1 MSSDDVPQRG
11 QHPAL
16 SRQPEP
22 TPRSSLP
29 TSPPPY
35 PQLAIAAL
43 AADPVIERLRAEVE
57 RLRAERDAIEGVIR
71 NVARD
76 LYTAE
81 VHFQGVGWDEHCTYL
96 LVRSQH
102 SLAEMHALLLHPEKY
117 HHEQ

>member
-1 MSSDDVPQRG
+1 
-11 QHPAL
+11 
-16 SRQPEP
+16 
-22 TPRSSLP
+22 
-29 TSPPPY
+29 
-35 PQLAIAAL
+35 
-43 AADPVIERLRAEVE
+43 VE